1 MLDPGNV
8 EEISLELMSLRGTG
22 RQIEPFTK
30 RYAGFGL
37 QSAYEVV
44 ARTRDLR
51 IELGERPVGRKI
63 GFTNRSLWQSK
74 GISAPIWNYV
84 FDRTVKDLDG
94 SGADLH
100 GMPEPRIEPEV
111 VLHLCAA
118 PTPGMSTRELLECVD
133 WIAPGFE
140 VVYSVFPDWE
150 FAAADAAAAFGVH
163 GALFVGQHVE
173 VVPAKPAFLSK
184 LSDFTVVLNCN
195 DGLSREG
202 TGSNVLGGPINALEF
217 LVGELARY
225 SVCEPLRA
233 GEVVTT
239 GTLTEAMPL
248 GAGQTWSARFDGIG
262 FRPIRL
268 AAC

>member
-1 MLDPGNV
+1 MLDPDKV
-8 EEISLELMSLRGTG
+8 EEISIELMSLRGTG
-22 RQIEPFTK
+22 QQIEPFTK
-30 RYAGFGL
+30 RFSGFGL
-37 QSAYEVV
+37 QNAYEVV
-44 ARTRDLR
+44 ARIRDLR

-63 GFTNRSLWQSK
+63 GFTNRSLWQAK

-84 FDRTVKDLDG
+84 FDRTVNDIDR

-111 VLHLCAA
+111 VLHLCEA
-118 PTPGMSTRELLECVD
+118 PQPRMSTRQLLECVD
-133 WIAPGFE
+133 WIAPDFE

-150 FAAADAAAAFGVH
+150 FAAADAAAAFRVH
-163 GALFVGQHVE
+163 GALFVGQRVE
-173 VVPAKPAFLSK
+173 VVSAKPAFLGE
-184 LSDFTVVLNCN
+184 LSDFNVVLNSD

-202 TGSNVLGGPINALEF
+202 TGRNVLGGPIHALKF
-217 LVGELARY
+217 LVDELARF

-248 GAGQTWSARFDGIG
+248 GAGRTWSARFDGIG
-262 FRPIRL
+262 FRPIQL
-268 AAC
+268 TAS